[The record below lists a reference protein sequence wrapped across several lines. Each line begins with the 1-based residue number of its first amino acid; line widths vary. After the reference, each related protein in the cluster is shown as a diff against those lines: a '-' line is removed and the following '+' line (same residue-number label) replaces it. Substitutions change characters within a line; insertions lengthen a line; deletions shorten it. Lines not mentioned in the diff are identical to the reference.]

1 MANTVTEL
9 MMRRM
14 GNKGNNYL
22 EGWKEEMGLN
32 NNGVEIA
39 QSYSFLSPYFYNIQ
53 GLSIKFKVWATARSN
68 VVNAIEVFDADNA
81 VVTRRNSNITNG
93 EIILNN
99 IGGESLRIVCKID
112 DIDYCYIYDRTNS
125 RYIWAGRNV
134 DTSIAQQ

>member
-1 MANTVTEL
+1 MR
-9 MMRRM
+9 RRM

-22 EGWKEEMGLN
+22 EGWKKEMGLN
-32 NNGVEIA
+32 NTGVEIA

-68 VVNAIEVFDADNA
+68 NVNTIEVFDANNA
-81 VVTRRNSNITNG
+81 VVARRNSNLTNG
-93 EIILNN
+93 EIILTN

-112 DIDYCYIYDRTNS
+112 DIDYCYIYDMTNS

-134 DTSIAQQ
+134 NTFIAPQ